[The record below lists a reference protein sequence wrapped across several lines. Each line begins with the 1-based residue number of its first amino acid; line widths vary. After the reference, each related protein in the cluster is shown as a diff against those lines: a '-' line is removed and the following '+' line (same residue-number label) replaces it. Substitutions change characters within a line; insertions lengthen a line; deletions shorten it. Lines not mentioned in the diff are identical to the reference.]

1 MNIKNFTKINF
12 RKILTYWLFFACLTI
27 SSSCTSKMQNML
39 PAMANNKLSDELDS
53 TSEEYRAGWK
63 DGCETGI
70 SGGANTFYKMF
81 YRNNKVDG
89 YRLSNSPDYRDA
101 WDYGFW
107 YCFRSTYIRQ
117 KSSIWGSIM
126 KGYR

>member
-1 MNIKNFTKINF
+1 MIIFYKKYI
-12 RKILTYWLFFACLTI
+12 YLFLIFLIVVNC
-27 SSSCTSKMQNML
+27 SSKMQKTL
-39 PAMANNKLSDELDS
+39 PGLADSDLKKELSE
-53 TSEEYRAGWK
+53 TSNEYRQGWK

-89 YRLSNSPDYRDA
+89 YLISYSSDYRDA
-101 WDYGFW
+101 WDYAFW

-117 KSSIWGSIM
+117 KSSLWSSFF
-126 KGYR
+126 KGFR